1 MVEWGSPENTIQNA
15 VQQTRLPYWQY
26 DSPVKSQDK
35 KSEPFWF
42 PYLTHVMIS
51 ARKRPTNMETTKAI
65 SVALVLHCMA
75 PLRMSKYPNWSI
87 WRKVTTYG
95 YFRIE
100 VTLRKTR
107 RPSGARSKT
116 PRYIWSSI
124 LAQSD
129 WLSEAWVAQ
138 IFFFRNN
145 QQLNFEKNV
154 LPSLHNPTD
163 WEISLFC
170 CSWPPGEPRFRHF
183 FVFDLF

>member
-75 PLRMSKYPNWSI
+75 PHRMSMYPN
-87 WRKVTTYG
+87 
-95 YFRIE
+95 
-100 VTLRKTR
+100 
-107 RPSGARSKT
+107 
-116 PRYIWSSI
+116 
-124 LAQSD
+124 
-129 WLSEAWVAQ
+129 
-138 IFFFRNN
+138 
-145 QQLNFEKNV
+145 
-154 LPSLHNPTD
+154 
-163 WEISLFC
+163 
-170 CSWPPGEPRFRHF
+170 
-183 FVFDLF
+183 